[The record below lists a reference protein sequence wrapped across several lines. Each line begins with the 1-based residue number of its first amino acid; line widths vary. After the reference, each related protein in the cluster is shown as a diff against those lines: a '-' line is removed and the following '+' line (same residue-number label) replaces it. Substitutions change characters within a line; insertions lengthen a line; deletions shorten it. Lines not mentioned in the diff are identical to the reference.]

1 MTTPEL
7 CILMVHAHPDDE
19 CLSTGGVLARYSAEG
34 IRTVLV
40 TATGGEEG
48 EIVVPDLDTPENHA
62 NLRTIRDKEL
72 ACSVEKLGISVLE
85 RLGYRDSGMVGTEAN
100 NHPESFHQANKDE
113 ATRQLVALIR
123 RHRPQV
129 LVTYDEHGGYGHPDH
144 IACHQITV
152 AAFDA
157 AGDPAR
163 YEDAGEPWT
172 PQKLYYTAFPR
183 SAMYQA
189 WLLLREQGVKTPL
202 DNPDF
207 DITRFTTPDTR
218 ITTKVPIGD
227 YLQQKRDSIACHMTQ
242 IAPTHPTLALPADT
256 MQELFGI
263 EYFIRAA
270 TRVEVPSN
278 GDAPEDDLFA
288 GLRQGAAEET

>member
-1 MTTPEL
+1 MTTSDL

-48 EIVVPDLDTPENHA
+48 EIVVPEIDTPENHA
-62 NLRTIRDKEL
+62 NLRAIRDKEL
-72 ACSVEKLGISVLE
+72 ACSVKKLGINVLE
-85 RLGYRDSGMVGTEAN
+85 RLEYRDSGMVGTEAN
-100 NHPESFHQANKDE
+100 NHPESFHQADKDE
-113 ATRQLVALIR
+113 ATRRLVALIR
-123 RHRPQV
+123 RYRPQV

-144 IACHQITV
+144 IACHEITL

-157 AGDPAR
+157 AGDPAH
-163 YEDAGEPWT
+163 YPDDGAPWT

-183 SAMYQA
+183 SAMYRA
-189 WLLLREQGVKTPL
+189 WQLLREQGVKTPL

-218 ITTKVPIGD
+218 ITTEVPIGE
-227 YLQQKRDSIACHMTQ
+227 YLQQKHDAIECHITQ
-242 IAPTHPTLALPADT
+242 IVPTHPMLSLPLET
-256 MQELFGI
+256 MRELFGM

-270 TRVEVPSN
+270 SRVDVPAS

-288 GLRQGAAEET
+288 GLR